1 MKTINFIIFTFIL
14 TIQTFNAQNKQI
26 NNAVNFAKIINYNV
40 VVKDTSTLKYN
51 LTQYDSLEPIFGIVE
66 HGATQY
72 IDPISYKQFLNIIRK
87 YLNDKNAFAI
97 NNYGKKVNPVELK
110 KQTIYCDSTDNF
122 LIDEFGNEQI
132 SRVGYCDS
140 TLMFESNTILNFTE
154 TWSIDSK
161 TYEIKKEVL
170 AYTLMYW
177 DIKREFYRQFLT
189 VYKNKDAFDFIN
201 SLTR

>member
-14 TIQTFNAQNKQI
+14 TIQTYNAQNKQI

-51 LTQYDSLEPIFGIVE
+51 LNQYDSLQPIFGIVE
-66 HGATQY
+66 QGATQY
-72 IDPISYKQFLNIIRK
+72 IDPISYKQFLNVIRK

-97 NNYGKKVNPVELK
+97 DRNGKQIKTEELK
-110 KQTIYCDSTDNF
+110 KQTFFCDSTDR
-122 LIDEFGNEQI
+122 LEIDEFGNEQI

-140 TLMFESNTILNFTE
+140 TLMFERNTILNFTE

-161 TYEIKKEVL
+161 SYELKKEVL

-177 DIKREFYRQFLT
+177 DIERNFYRYFLT
-189 VYKNKDAFDFIN
+189 IYKNKEAYDFID